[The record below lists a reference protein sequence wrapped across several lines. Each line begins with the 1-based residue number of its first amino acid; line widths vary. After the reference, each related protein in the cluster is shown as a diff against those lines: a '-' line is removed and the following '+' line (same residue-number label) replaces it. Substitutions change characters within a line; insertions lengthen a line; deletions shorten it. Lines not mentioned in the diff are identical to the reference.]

1 MFFVF
6 TLVYYLV
13 QAMEEH
19 TDRVLPSFT
28 KLFSNRAEARAYASL
43 IVANKCGF
51 DFAEI
56 TELEV
61 FSDPLLGLTSEE
73 YELATTPL

>member
-1 MFFVF
+1 M
-6 TLVYYLV
+6 YYLV

-19 TDRVLPSFT
+19 TDRVLSSYT
-28 KLFSNRAEARAYASL
+28 KLFSSKAAATAYAEL
-43 IVANKCGF
+43 IIADKCGF

-61 FSDPLLGLTSEE
+61 WSDPLLGLTPEE
-73 YELATTPL
+73 YELATCPA

>member
-1 MFFVF
+1 MF
-6 TLVYYLV
+6 YLV

-28 KLFSNRAEARAYASL
+28 KLFSSKAAATAYASL
-43 IVANKCGF
+43 IVANRCGF

-61 FSDPLLGLTSEE
+61 ECDPLSGLSAHE
-73 YELATTPL
+73 YELATCPV

>member
-1 MFFVF
+1 MN
-6 TLVYYLV
+6 YLV

-28 KLFSNRAEARAYASL
+28 KLFHSRTLAEAYARM
-43 IVANKCGF
+43 IVANRCGF

-56 TELEV
+56 TPLAVEC
-61 FSDPLLGLTSEE
+61 DPLADLSPEE
-73 YELATTPL
+73 YELATCPV